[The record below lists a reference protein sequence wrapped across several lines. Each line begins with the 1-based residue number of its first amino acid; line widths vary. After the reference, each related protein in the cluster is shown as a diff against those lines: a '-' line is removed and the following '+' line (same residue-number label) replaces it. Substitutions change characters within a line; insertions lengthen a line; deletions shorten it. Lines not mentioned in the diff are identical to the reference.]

1 MAATIK
7 DIAKKVGVSPYTVS
21 RVINGTASI
30 SEETKAKIRKAMQE
44 MDYHPNSQARGLVN
58 GSTFTIGLVL
68 DAGNKNAFSNT
79 FFINSVSAIEMIAQ
93 ERGYNVLILNDYNH
107 SNGNS
112 VKNLVQEHKVDG
124 IILPVQSMNHELV
137 QLMEAHKLP
146 FVVMGEPEQKEDPM
160 FWVDIDNRGGCELA
174 VEHLLNCGYS
184 KPVLFVEN
192 KQKIFEK
199 NRCRGFGESCKKR
212 NISQDETYIIE
223 CRNDVVRIR
232 DEIKRI
238 VEGTLNADSVI
249 CTNNIV
255 AHRVLKELKK
265 GGKKIPEEIGVI
277 TFDNYPL
284 AKYLEPALS
293 AVDIDTYRMGEVAAT
308 MLFDQIQNKGQVP
321 KGKLVT
327 TKIILREST
336 RKGEKGRID

>member
-1 MAATIK
+1 MATTIK
-7 DIAKKVGVSPYTVS
+7 DIAKEVGVNPSTVS

-30 SEETKAKIRKAMQE
+30 SEETKAKIKKVMQE
-44 MDYHPNSQARGLVN
+44 LDYHPNSQARGLVN
-58 GSTFTIGLVL
+58 GSTFTIGLVM

-107 SNGNS
+107 SNS
-112 VKNLVQEHKVDG
+112 VRNLVLEHKVDG

-137 QLMEAHKLP
+137 KLMETQRLP
-146 FVVMGEPEQKEDPM
+146 FVVMGEPEQKADTM
-160 FWVDIDNRGGCELA
+160 FWVDIDNQGGCELA
-174 VEHLLNCGYS
+174 VDYLLSCGYS
-184 KPVLFVEN
+184 NPVLFVEN
-192 KQKIFEK
+192 KGKIFENK
-199 NRCRGFGESCKKR
+199 RCRGLMESYKKR
-212 NISQDETYIIE
+212 NISFSDNYIIE
-223 CRNDVVRIR
+223 CGNDIVRIR
-232 DEIKRI
+232 DEIRGI
-238 VEGTLNADSVI
+238 AEGSLQADSVI
-249 CTNNIV
+249 CTNNVV

-308 MLFDQIQNKGQVP
+308 MLFDQIKNRKQIP

-327 TKIILREST
+327 TKIIPREST
-336 RKGEKGRID
+336 QKGEHRKID

>member
-7 DIAKKVGVSPYTVS
+7 DIAREVGVNPSTVS

-30 SEETKAKIRKAMQE
+30 SEETKAKIRKVMQE
-44 MDYHPNSQARGLVN
+44 LDYHPNSQARGLVN
-58 GSTFTIGLVL
+58 GSTFTIGLVM

-93 ERGYNVLILNDYNH
+93 ERGYNVLILNDYDH

-112 VKNLVQEHKVDG
+112 VKNLVLEHKVDG
-124 IILPVQSMNHELV
+124 IILPVQSMNHELIK
-137 QLMEAHKLP
+137 LMEVQKIP
-146 FVVMGEPEQKEDPM
+146 FVVMGEPEQKEGPM
-160 FWVDIDNRGGCELA
+160 FWVDIDNQGGCELA
-174 VEHLLNCGYS
+174 VKHLLRCGYE
-184 KPVLFVEN
+184 KPVLFIEN
-192 KQKIFEK
+192 KEKIFEK
-199 NRCRGFGESCKKR
+199 KRCRGFVESYKNR
-212 NISQDETYIIE
+212 NLSLNEEYIIE
-223 CRNDVVRIR
+223 CGNDIVRIR
-232 DEIKRI
+232 DEIRRI
-238 VEGTLNADSVI
+238 TEGKLDADSVI

-308 MLFDQIQNKGQVP
+308 MLFDQIKNKGQIP
-321 KGKLVT
+321 KGKLVK
-327 TKIILREST
+327 TKVISREST
-336 RKGEKGRID
+336 RKGENIRID